1 MLRAFG
7 WLFAALATMALLS
20 QPGATHDEWFHL
32 GSIWCAQ
39 GIRQPSCTAID
50 SLDQTA
56 MSVEL
61 NIEGLNC
68 KPIPRDF
75 LYCPT
80 DNDGTGGS
88 LSNNKLYPG
97 GFYFILSW
105 FVGDSGEFSVFMT
118 RAASALIVAGML
130 FLMMATLP
138 ARHRLVLV
146 LIVTTM
152 FVSSGFYLF
161 ASINPSSWSVLGVG
175 TGWLPIHA
183 ALGSH
188 NLKNSRRL
196 VLFGSGMIVSLLA
209 VVSRWDALPYLALMV
224 ALVSVHSALTRLP
237 GHKFAIVSTA
247 VISPLALWAAL
258 ERFTPL
264 SPVHHLKLL
273 TTFSAGQPDNVMFI
287 STNLLQ
293 SFVATLRG
301 LGTIPTMT
309 QVDIPGIVMVASFA
323 SLGVFLAVTFNRNQV
338 LQLGGLVAG
347 VLAVGLASAAQIAVT
362 DLRDVGNLEPRYG
375 LPLSTAIVGW
385 WYLMGPEDL
394 LARVGRYLKF
404 GRLASALSFSLVVY
418 TVAERFVDKQTYT
431 LRLLPEGPDQW
442 WWSWMPVGPNVPMII
457 APVFFWFFIR
467 RVTHPGM
474 FQRLPSD

>member
-7 WLFAALATMALLS
+7 WLFAALAMMALLS
-20 QPGATHDEWFHL
+20 QPGATHDEWYHT

-39 GIRQPSCTAID
+39 GVREPSCKDVGSVPGYGMSALIN
-50 SLDQTA
+50 LD
-56 MSVEL
+56 VV
-61 NIEGLNC
+61 NC
-68 KPIPRDF
+68 KLDSRSP

-80 DNDGTGGS
+80 DNSGQGRPVSNDG
-88 LSNNKLYPG
+88 LYPG
-97 GFYFILSW
+97 GFYYLLSF
-105 FVGDSGEFSVFMT
+105 FVGNSGEFSVFMT
-118 RAASALIVAGML
+118 RAASAFIVAGML

-152 FVSSGFYLF
+152 FASSGFYLF

-188 NLKNSRRL
+188 NLKNSRRM
-196 VLFGSGMIVSLLA
+196 VLFGGGMVVSLMA
-209 VVSRWDALPYLALMV
+209 VVSRWDALPYLAVMF
-224 ALVSVHSALTRLP
+224 ALVSVHSALTRFP
-237 GHKFAIVSTA
+237 GHKFAIASTA

-264 SPVHHLKLL
+264 SPVYHLKRL

-301 LGTIPTMT
+301 LGTIPAMA
-309 QVDIPGIVMVASFA
+309 QVNIPGIVMVASFA
-323 SLGVFLAVTFNRNQV
+323 SLGIFLAVTFNRRQV
-338 LQLGGLVAG
+338 LQMGGLVAG
-347 VLAVGLASAAQIAVT
+347 VLAVGLASAAQIAGN
-362 DLRDVGNLEPRYG
+362 DFRDVGNLEPRYG
-375 LPLSTAIVGW
+375 LPLSTAIIGW

-394 LARVGRYLKF
+394 LARVGPYLKF
-404 GRLASALSFSLVVY
+404 GRLVSILSFSLVVF

-474 FQRLPSD
+474 FHRLPSD